1 MMMRS
6 SIVWCSSFPSSSFS
20 PSSRS
25 RHEEERRS
33 SATGAFRRPRRGRL
47 VRRNMGKKII
57 AEDSEDEED
66 MSIRSSTITMDM
78 LEKAE
83 DQFWEESI
91 DTGEGS
97 YDDFDID
104 GSDLED
110 DDDGLGEGTVLLRR
124 KKKRN
129 NKSSKTNEESRATR
143 TLENSILRAR
153 QFASTENARKIVQEG
168 EKARVVARSTLAQS
182 SERAAEISKQAV
194 EKAEFV
200 RRQIEAVP
208 NKKEIVS
215 AAAAATAATAAI
227 STVLAEPLMTM
238 AGSIVAFSLVKS
250 FETMDEQFRQKQKEI
265 ETKKREEKVDLLM
278 KTKERKVET
287 RVEVVDAPLEV
298 VSAVTSS
305 TPPVEERVKTTR
317 EEKTIVE
324 KEEELLGASA
334 AAATTTQQAT
344 TTPRSRTATNS
355 ATSGFVSQI
364 ANENETAL
372 FEARKKREQIL
383 NEMAQYNDA
392 PATTKNGNTMRPGKL
407 AETMN
412 NKYFANCATK
422 RTADVLGYSTTP
434 PQNVPTDAQKEPKA
448 STTSPSPSSSEKKK
462 RDDNTT
468 TSQKISL
475 FDAFFAVCAFPFTLL
490 LELFRACVEVL
501 KKYFFSSSSGEER
514 DAGERS

>member
-1 MMMRS
+1 
-6 SIVWCSSFPSSSFS
+6 
-20 PSSRS
+20 
-25 RHEEERRS
+25 
-33 SATGAFRRPRRGRL
+33 
-47 VRRNMGKKII
+47 MGKII

-97 YDDFDID
+97 YDDFDD
-104 GSDLED
+104 DRSDVEKED

-124 KKKRN
+124 KRRKN
-129 NKSSKTNEESRATR
+129 NSNSKTKEESRATR

-153 QFASTENARKIVQEG
+153 QFASMENARKIVQEG

-250 FETMDEQFRQKQKEI
+250 FETMDEQLRQKQKEI

-305 TPPVEERVKTTR
+305 TPPVEEQVKTTR
-317 EEKTIVE
+317 EEK
-324 KEEELLGASA
+324 
-334 AAATTTQQAT
+334 
-344 TTPRSRTATNS
+344 TNS

-407 AETMN
+407 AETTN
-412 NKYFANCATK
+412 NKYFANRATK

-434 PQNVPTDAQKEPKA
+434 PQNVPTDAQKEQQPKA
-448 STTSPSPSSSEKKK
+448 STTSPSPSSSGKKK
-462 RDDNTT
+462 RDDDT
-468 TSQKISL
+468 KISL
-475 FDAFFAVCAFPFTLL
+475 FAAFFAVCAFPFTLL

>member
-1 MMMRS
+1 
-6 SIVWCSSFPSSSFS
+6 
-20 PSSRS
+20 
-25 RHEEERRS
+25 
-33 SATGAFRRPRRGRL
+33 
-47 VRRNMGKKII
+47 MGKII

-97 YDDFDID
+97 YDDFDSD
-104 GSDLED
+104 GSDVEKED

-124 KKKRN
+124 KRRKNTNSN
-129 NKSSKTNEESRATR
+129 NKTNEESRATR

-194 EKAEFV
+194 EKAEFL

-250 FETMDEQFRQKQKEI
+250 FETMDEQLRQKQKEI

-317 EEKTIVE
+317 EEKKIVE

-407 AETMN
+407 AETTN
-412 NKYFANCATK
+412 NKYFANRATK

-434 PQNVPTDAQKEPKA
+434 PQNVPTDAQKEQPPKA
-448 STTSPSPSSSEKKK
+448 SMTSPSPSSSEKKK
-462 RDDNTT
+462 RDDDT
-468 TSQKISL
+468 KISL
-475 FDAFFAVCAFPFTLL
+475 FAAFFAVFTFPFTLL

-501 KKYFFSSSSGEER
+501 KKYFFSTSSGEER

>member
-1 MMMRS
+1 M
-6 SIVWCSSFPSSSFS
+6 
-20 PSSRS
+20 
-25 RHEEERRS
+25 
-33 SATGAFRRPRRGRL
+33 
-47 VRRNMGKKII
+47 
-57 AEDSEDEED
+57 
-66 MSIRSSTITMDM
+66 
-78 LEKAE
+78 
-83 DQFWEESI
+83 
-91 DTGEGS
+91 
-97 YDDFDID
+97 
-104 GSDLED
+104 
-110 DDDGLGEGTVLLRR
+110 
-124 KKKRN
+124 
-129 NKSSKTNEESRATR
+129 
-143 TLENSILRAR
+143 
-153 QFASTENARKIVQEG
+153 ENARKIVQEG

-250 FETMDEQFRQKQKEI
+250 FETMDEQLRQKQKEI

-317 EEKTIVE
+317 EEKKIVE

-407 AETMN
+407 AETTN
-412 NKYFANCATK
+412 NKYFANRATK
-422 RTADVLGYSTTP
+422 RTADVLGL
-434 PQNVPTDAQKEPKA
+434 QHHA
-448 STTSPSPSSSEKKK
+448 SAK
-462 RDDNTT
+462 RSNGCAKRTT
-468 TSQKISL
+468 TESVDDVTVTIFIGKKETRRRYENQSL
-475 FDAFFAVCAFPFTLL
+475 RRLLRRVCLSVYAFARTLQSVRGSLEKVLL
-490 LELFRACVEVL
+490 LNKQRRG
-501 KKYFFSSSSGEER
+501 KR
-514 DAGERS
+514 RRERS

>member
-1 MMMRS
+1 
-6 SIVWCSSFPSSSFS
+6 
-20 PSSRS
+20 
-25 RHEEERRS
+25 
-33 SATGAFRRPRRGRL
+33 
-47 VRRNMGKKII
+47 MGKKII

-97 YDDFDID
+97 YDDFDSD
-104 GSDLED
+104 GSDLEKED

-124 KKKRN
+124 KRRKNTSNSN
-129 NKSSKTNEESRATR
+129 NKTNEESRATR

-153 QFASTENARKIVQEG
+153 QFASMENARKIVQEG

-250 FETMDEQFRQKQKEI
+250 FETMDEQLRQKQKEI

-305 TPPVEERVKTTR
+305 TPPVEEQVKTTR
-317 EEKTIVE
+317 EE
-324 KEEELLGASA
+324 
-334 AAATTTQQAT
+334 
-344 TTPRSRTATNS
+344 RTNS

-392 PATTKNGNTMRPGKL
+392 PATTKNGNIMRPGKL
-407 AETMN
+407 AETTN
-412 NKYFANCATK
+412 NKYFANRATK

-434 PQNVPTDAQKEPKA
+434 PQNVPTDAQKEQQPKA
-448 STTSPSPSSSEKKK
+448 STTSPSPSSSGKKK
-462 RDDNTT
+462 RDDDT
-468 TSQKISL
+468 KISL
-475 FDAFFAVCAFPFTLL
+475 FAAFFAVCAFPFTLL

>member
-1 MMMRS
+1 
-6 SIVWCSSFPSSSFS
+6 
-20 PSSRS
+20 
-25 RHEEERRS
+25 
-33 SATGAFRRPRRGRL
+33 
-47 VRRNMGKKII
+47 MGKKII

-97 YDDFDID
+97 YDDFDSD
-104 GSDLED
+104 GSDLEKED

-124 KKKRN
+124 KRRKNTSNSN
-129 NKSSKTNEESRATR
+129 NKTNEESRATR

-153 QFASTENARKIVQEG
+153 QFASMENARKIVQEG

-250 FETMDEQFRQKQKEI
+250 FETMDEQLRQKQKEI

-305 TPPVEERVKTTR
+305 TPPVEEQVKTTR
-317 EEKTIVE
+317 EE
-324 KEEELLGASA
+324 
-334 AAATTTQQAT
+334 
-344 TTPRSRTATNS
+344 RTNS

-407 AETMN
+407 AETTN
-412 NKYFANCATK
+412 NKYFANRATK

-434 PQNVPTDAQKEPKA
+434 PQNVPTDAQKEQQPKA
-448 STTSPSPSSSEKKK
+448 STTSPSPSSSGKKK
-462 RDDNTT
+462 RDDDT
-468 TSQKISL
+468 KISL
-475 FDAFFAVCAFPFTLL
+475 FAAFFAVCAFPFTLL

>member
-1 MMMRS
+1 
-6 SIVWCSSFPSSSFS
+6 
-20 PSSRS
+20 
-25 RHEEERRS
+25 
-33 SATGAFRRPRRGRL
+33 
-47 VRRNMGKKII
+47 MGKII

-97 YDDFDID
+97 YDDFDSD
-104 GSDLED
+104 GSDLEKED

-124 KKKRN
+124 KRRKN
-129 NKSSKTNEESRATR
+129 TSNSNSKTNEESRATR

-153 QFASTENARKIVQEG
+153 QFASMENARKVVQEG

-250 FETMDEQFRQKQKEI
+250 FETMDEQLRQKQKEI

-305 TPPVEERVKTTR
+305 TPPVEEQVKTTR
-317 EEKTIVE
+317 EEK
-324 KEEELLGASA
+324 
-334 AAATTTQQAT
+334 
-344 TTPRSRTATNS
+344 TNS

-407 AETMN
+407 AETTN
-412 NKYFANCATK
+412 NKYFANRATK

-434 PQNVPTDAQKEPKA
+434 PQNVPTDAQKEQQPKA
-448 STTSPSPSSSEKKK
+448 STTSPSPSSSGKKK
-462 RDDNTT
+462 RDDDT
-468 TSQKISL
+468 KISL
-475 FDAFFAVCAFPFTLL
+475 FAAFFAVCAFPFTLL

>member
-1 MMMRS
+1 
-6 SIVWCSSFPSSSFS
+6 
-20 PSSRS
+20 
-25 RHEEERRS
+25 
-33 SATGAFRRPRRGRL
+33 
-47 VRRNMGKKII
+47 MGKKII

-97 YDDFDID
+97 YDDFDSD
-104 GSDLED
+104 GSDLEKED

-124 KKKRN
+124 KRRKN
-129 NKSSKTNEESRATR
+129 TSNSNSKTNEESRATR

-153 QFASTENARKIVQEG
+153 QFASMENARKIVQEG

-250 FETMDEQFRQKQKEI
+250 FETMDEQLRQKQKEI

-317 EEKTIVE
+317 EEKKIVE

-407 AETMN
+407 AETTN
-412 NKYFANCATK
+412 NKYFANRATK

-434 PQNVPTDAQKEPKA
+434 PQNVPTDAQKEQPPKA
-448 STTSPSPSSSEKKK
+448 SMTSPSPSSSEKKK
-462 RDDNTT
+462 RDDDT
-468 TSQKISL
+468 KISL
-475 FDAFFAVCAFPFTLL
+475 FAAFFAVFTFPFTLL

-501 KKYFFSSSSGEER
+501 KKYFFSTSSGEER

>member
-1 MMMRS
+1 
-6 SIVWCSSFPSSSFS
+6 
-20 PSSRS
+20 
-25 RHEEERRS
+25 
-33 SATGAFRRPRRGRL
+33 
-47 VRRNMGKKII
+47 MGKII

-66 MSIRSSTITMDM
+66 MSVRSSTITMDM

-97 YDDFDID
+97 YDDFDSD
-104 GSDLED
+104 GSDVEKED

-124 KKKRN
+124 KRRKNTNSN
-129 NKSSKTNEESRATR
+129 NKTNEESRATR

-227 STVLAEPLMTM
+227 LTVLAEPLMTM

-250 FETMDEQFRQKQKEI
+250 FETMDEQLRQKQKEI

-317 EEKTIVE
+317 EEKKIVE
-324 KEEELLGASA
+324 KEEEILGAAA

-344 TTPRSRTATNS
+344 TTTRSRTATNS

-407 AETMN
+407 AETTN
-412 NKYFANCATK
+412 NKYFANRATK

-434 PQNVPTDAQKEPKA
+434 PQNVPTDAQKEQPPKA
-448 STTSPSPSSSEKKK
+448 SMTSPSPSSSEKKK
-462 RDDNTT
+462 RDDDT
-468 TSQKISL
+468 KISL
-475 FDAFFAVCAFPFTLL
+475 FAAFFAVFTFPFTLL

>member
-1 MMMRS
+1 
-6 SIVWCSSFPSSSFS
+6 
-20 PSSRS
+20 
-25 RHEEERRS
+25 
-33 SATGAFRRPRRGRL
+33 
-47 VRRNMGKKII
+47 MGKII

-97 YDDFDID
+97 YDDFDD
-104 GSDLED
+104 DRSDVEKED

-124 KKKRN
+124 KRRKNTNSN
-129 NKSSKTNEESRATR
+129 NKTNEENRATR

-250 FETMDEQFRQKQKEI
+250 FETMDEQLRQKQKEI

-317 EEKTIVE
+317 EEKKIVE

-344 TTPRSRTATNS
+344 TTTRSRTATNS

-407 AETMN
+407 AETTN
-412 NKYFANCATK
+412 NKYFANRATK

-434 PQNVPTDAQKEPKA
+434 PQNVPTDAQKEQPPKA
-448 STTSPSPSSSEKKK
+448 SMTSPSPSSSEKKK
-462 RDDNTT
+462 RDDDT
-468 TSQKISL
+468 KISL
-475 FDAFFAVCAFPFTLL
+475 FAAFFAVCAFPFTLL

>member
-1 MMMRS
+1 
-6 SIVWCSSFPSSSFS
+6 
-20 PSSRS
+20 
-25 RHEEERRS
+25 
-33 SATGAFRRPRRGRL
+33 
-47 VRRNMGKKII
+47 MGKII

-97 YDDFDID
+97 YDDFDD
-104 GSDLED
+104 DRSDVEKED

-124 KKKRN
+124 KRRKN
-129 NKSSKTNEESRATR
+129 NSKSKTKEESRATR

-215 AAAAATAATAAI
+215 AAAAATAAI

-250 FETMDEQFRQKQKEI
+250 FETMDEQLRQKQKEI

-317 EEKTIVE
+317 EEKKIVE

-407 AETMN
+407 AETTN
-412 NKYFANCATK
+412 NKYFANRATK

-434 PQNVPTDAQKEPKA
+434 PQNVPTDAQKEQPPKA
-448 STTSPSPSSSEKKK
+448 SMTSPSPSSSEKKK
-462 RDDNTT
+462 RDDDT
-468 TSQKISL
+468 KISL
-475 FDAFFAVCAFPFTLL
+475 FAAFFAVFTFPFTLL

>member
-1 MMMRS
+1 
-6 SIVWCSSFPSSSFS
+6 
-20 PSSRS
+20 
-25 RHEEERRS
+25 
-33 SATGAFRRPRRGRL
+33 
-47 VRRNMGKKII
+47 
-57 AEDSEDEED
+57 
-66 MSIRSSTITMDM
+66 
-78 LEKAE
+78 
-83 DQFWEESI
+83 
-91 DTGEGS
+91 
-97 YDDFDID
+97 
-104 GSDLED
+104 
-110 DDDGLGEGTVLLRR
+110 
-124 KKKRN
+124 
-129 NKSSKTNEESRATR
+129 
-143 TLENSILRAR
+143 
-153 QFASTENARKIVQEG
+153 
-168 EKARVVARSTLAQS
+168 
-182 SERAAEISKQAV
+182 
-194 EKAEFV
+194 
-200 RRQIEAVP
+200 
-208 NKKEIVS
+208 
-215 AAAAATAATAAI
+215 
-227 STVLAEPLMTM
+227 
-238 AGSIVAFSLVKS
+238 
-250 FETMDEQFRQKQKEI
+250 MDEQLRQKQKEI

-317 EEKTIVE
+317 EEKKIVE

-407 AETMN
+407 AETTN
-412 NKYFANCATK
+412 NKYFANRATK

-434 PQNVPTDAQKEPKA
+434 PQNVPTDAQKEQPPKA
-448 STTSPSPSSSEKKK
+448 SMTSPSPSSSEKKK
-462 RDDNTT
+462 RDDDT
-468 TSQKISL
+468 KISL
-475 FDAFFAVCAFPFTLL
+475 FAAFFAVFTFPFTLL

>member
-1 MMMRS
+1 
-6 SIVWCSSFPSSSFS
+6 
-20 PSSRS
+20 
-25 RHEEERRS
+25 
-33 SATGAFRRPRRGRL
+33 
-47 VRRNMGKKII
+47 MGKII

-97 YDDFDID
+97 YDDFDSD
-104 GSDLED
+104 GSDLEKED

-124 KKKRN
+124 KRRKNTNSN
-129 NKSSKTNEESRATR
+129 NKTNEESRATR

-250 FETMDEQFRQKQKEI
+250 FETMDEQLRQKQKEI

-317 EEKTIVE
+317 EEKKIVE
-324 KEEELLGASA
+324 KEEEILGAAA

-392 PATTKNGNTMRPGKL
+392 PATTKNGNTIRPGKL
-407 AETMN
+407 AETTN
-412 NKYFANCATK
+412 NKYFANRATK

-434 PQNVPTDAQKEPKA
+434 PQNVPTDAQKEQPPKA
-448 STTSPSPSSSEKKK
+448 SMTSPSPSSSEKKK
-462 RDDNTT
+462 RDDDT
-468 TSQKISL
+468 KISL
-475 FDAFFAVCAFPFTLL
+475 FAAFFAVCAFPFTLL

-501 KKYFFSSSSGEER
+501 KKYFFSSSSGEKR

>member
-1 MMMRS
+1 
-6 SIVWCSSFPSSSFS
+6 
-20 PSSRS
+20 
-25 RHEEERRS
+25 
-33 SATGAFRRPRRGRL
+33 
-47 VRRNMGKKII
+47 MGKII

-97 YDDFDID
+97 YDDFDD
-104 GSDLED
+104 DRSDVEKED

-124 KKKRN
+124 KRRKKTSNSN
-129 NKSSKTNEESRATR
+129 NKTNEESRATR

-250 FETMDEQFRQKQKEI
+250 FETMDEQLRQKQKEI

-305 TPPVEERVKTTR
+305 TPPVEEQVKTTR
-317 EEKTIVE
+317 EEK
-324 KEEELLGASA
+324 
-334 AAATTTQQAT
+334 
-344 TTPRSRTATNS
+344 TNS

-407 AETMN
+407 AETTN
-412 NKYFANCATK
+412 NKYFANRATK

-434 PQNVPTDAQKEPKA
+434 PQNVPTDAQKEQPPKA
-448 STTSPSPSSSEKKK
+448 SMTSPSPSSSEKKK
-462 RDDNTT
+462 RDDDT
-468 TSQKISL
+468 KISL
-475 FDAFFAVCAFPFTLL
+475 FAAFFAVFTFPFTLL

-501 KKYFFSSSSGEER
+501 KKYFFSTSSGEER

>member
-1 MMMRS
+1 MRQNL
-6 SIVWCSSFPSSSFS
+6 
-20 PSSRS
+20 
-25 RHEEERRS
+25 
-33 SATGAFRRPRRGRL
+33 G
-47 VRRNMGKKII
+47 KII

-97 YDDFDID
+97 YDDFDD
-104 GSDLED
+104 DRSDVEKED

-124 KKKRN
+124 KRRKN
-129 NKSSKTNEESRATR
+129 NSKSKTKEESRATR

-215 AAAAATAATAAI
+215 AAAAATAAI

-250 FETMDEQFRQKQKEI
+250 FETMDEQLRQKQKEI

-317 EEKTIVE
+317 EEKKIVE

-407 AETMN
+407 AETTN
-412 NKYFANCATK
+412 NKYFANRATK

-434 PQNVPTDAQKEPKA
+434 PQNVPTDAQKEQPPKA
-448 STTSPSPSSSEKKK
+448 SMTSPSPSSSEKKK
-462 RDDNTT
+462 RDDDT
-468 TSQKISL
+468 KISL
-475 FDAFFAVCAFPFTLL
+475 FAAFFAVFTFPFTLL

>member
-1 MMMRS
+1 
-6 SIVWCSSFPSSSFS
+6 
-20 PSSRS
+20 
-25 RHEEERRS
+25 
-33 SATGAFRRPRRGRL
+33 
-47 VRRNMGKKII
+47 MGKKII

-97 YDDFDID
+97 YDDFDSD
-104 GSDLED
+104 GSDLEKED

-124 KKKRN
+124 KRRKN
-129 NKSSKTNEESRATR
+129 NSNSKTKEESRATR

-250 FETMDEQFRQKQKEI
+250 FETMDEQLRQKQKEI

-305 TPPVEERVKTTR
+305 TPPVEEQVKTTR
-317 EEKTIVE
+317 EEK
-324 KEEELLGASA
+324 
-334 AAATTTQQAT
+334 
-344 TTPRSRTATNS
+344 TNS

-407 AETMN
+407 AETTN
-412 NKYFANCATK
+412 NKYFANRATK

-434 PQNVPTDAQKEPKA
+434 PQNVPTDAQKEQPPKA
-448 STTSPSPSSSEKKK
+448 SMTSPSPSSSEKKK
-462 RDDNTT
+462 RDDDT
-468 TSQKISL
+468 KISL
-475 FDAFFAVCAFPFTLL
+475 FAAFFAVFTFPFTLL

>member
-1 MMMRS
+1 
-6 SIVWCSSFPSSSFS
+6 
-20 PSSRS
+20 
-25 RHEEERRS
+25 
-33 SATGAFRRPRRGRL
+33 
-47 VRRNMGKKII
+47 MGKII

-97 YDDFDID
+97 YDDFDSD
-104 GSDLED
+104 GSDVEKED

-124 KKKRN
+124 KRRKNTNSN
-129 NKSSKTNEESRATR
+129 NKTNEENRATR

-250 FETMDEQFRQKQKEI
+250 FETMDEQLRQKQKEI

-317 EEKTIVE
+317 EEKKIVE

-407 AETMN
+407 TETTN
-412 NKYFANCATK
+412 NKYFANRATK

-434 PQNVPTDAQKEPKA
+434 PQNVPTDAQKEQPPKA
-448 STTSPSPSSSEKKK
+448 SMTSPSPSSSEKKK
-462 RDDNTT
+462 RDDDT
-468 TSQKISL
+468 KISL
-475 FDAFFAVCAFPFTLL
+475 FAAFFAVFTFPFTLL

-501 KKYFFSSSSGEER
+501 KKYFFSTSSGEER

>member
-1 MMMRS
+1 
-6 SIVWCSSFPSSSFS
+6 
-20 PSSRS
+20 
-25 RHEEERRS
+25 
-33 SATGAFRRPRRGRL
+33 
-47 VRRNMGKKII
+47 MGKII

-97 YDDFDID
+97 YDDFDSD
-104 GSDLED
+104 GSDVEKED

-124 KKKRN
+124 KRRKNTNSN
-129 NKSSKTNEESRATR
+129 NKTNEESRATR

-250 FETMDEQFRQKQKEI
+250 FETMDEQLRQKQKEI

-317 EEKTIVE
+317 EEKKIVE

-355 ATSGFVSQI
+355 ATSGFISQI

-407 AETMN
+407 AETTN
-412 NKYFANCATK
+412 NKYFANRATK

-434 PQNVPTDAQKEPKA
+434 PQNVPTDAQKEQPPKA
-448 STTSPSPSSSEKKK
+448 SMTSPSPSSSEKKK
-462 RDDNTT
+462 RDDDT
-468 TSQKISL
+468 KISL
-475 FDAFFAVCAFPFTLL
+475 FAAFFAVFTFPFTLL

>member
-1 MMMRS
+1 
-6 SIVWCSSFPSSSFS
+6 
-20 PSSRS
+20 
-25 RHEEERRS
+25 
-33 SATGAFRRPRRGRL
+33 
-47 VRRNMGKKII
+47 
-57 AEDSEDEED
+57 
-66 MSIRSSTITMDM
+66 MDM

-97 YDDFDID
+97 YDDFDD
-104 GSDLED
+104 DRSDVEKED

-124 KKKRN
+124 KRRKN
-129 NKSSKTNEESRATR
+129 NSNSKTKEESRATR

-153 QFASTENARKIVQEG
+153 QFASMENARKIVQEG

-250 FETMDEQFRQKQKEI
+250 FETMDEQLRQKQKEI

-305 TPPVEERVKTTR
+305 TPPVEEQVKTTR
-317 EEKTIVE
+317 EEK
-324 KEEELLGASA
+324 
-334 AAATTTQQAT
+334 
-344 TTPRSRTATNS
+344 TNS

-407 AETMN
+407 AETTN
-412 NKYFANCATK
+412 NKYFANRATK

-434 PQNVPTDAQKEPKA
+434 PQNVPTDAQKEQQPKT
-448 STTSPSPSSSEKKK
+448 STTSPSPSSSGKKK
-462 RDDNTT
+462 RDDDT
-468 TSQKISL
+468 KISL
-475 FDAFFAVCAFPFTLL
+475 FAAFFAVCAFPFTLL

>member
-1 MMMRS
+1 MRQ
-6 SIVWCSSFPSSSFS
+6 
-20 PSSRS
+20 
-25 RHEEERRS
+25 
-33 SATGAFRRPRRGRL
+33 
-47 VRRNMGKKII
+47 NMGKII

-97 YDDFDID
+97 YDDFDD
-104 GSDLED
+104 DRSDVEKED

-124 KKKRN
+124 KRRKN
-129 NKSSKTNEESRATR
+129 NSNSKTKEESRATR

-153 QFASTENARKIVQEG
+153 QFALTENARKIVQEG

-250 FETMDEQFRQKQKEI
+250 FETMDEQLRQKQKEI

-317 EEKTIVE
+317 EEKKIVE

-407 AETMN
+407 AETTN
-412 NKYFANCATK
+412 NKYFANRATK

-434 PQNVPTDAQKEPKA
+434 PQNVPTDAQKEQQPKT
-448 STTSPSPSSSEKKK
+448 STTSPSPSSSGKKK
-462 RDDNTT
+462 RDDDT
-468 TSQKISL
+468 KISL
-475 FDAFFAVCAFPFTLL
+475 FAAFFAVFTFPFTLL

-501 KKYFFSSSSGEER
+501 KKYFFSTSSGEER

>member
-1 MMMRS
+1 
-6 SIVWCSSFPSSSFS
+6 
-20 PSSRS
+20 
-25 RHEEERRS
+25 
-33 SATGAFRRPRRGRL
+33 
-47 VRRNMGKKII
+47 MGKII

-97 YDDFDID
+97 YDDFDD
-104 GSDLED
+104 DRSDVEKED

-124 KKKRN
+124 KRRKNTNSN
-129 NKSSKTNEESRATR
+129 NKTNEENRATR

-215 AAAAATAATAAI
+215 AAAAAMAATAAI

-250 FETMDEQFRQKQKEI
+250 FETMDEQLRQKQKEI

-317 EEKTIVE
+317 EEKKIVE

-407 AETMN
+407 AETTN
-412 NKYFANCATK
+412 NKYFANRATK

-434 PQNVPTDAQKEPKA
+434 PQNVPTDAQKEQPPKA
-448 STTSPSPSSSEKKK
+448 SMTSPSPSSSEKKK
-462 RDDNTT
+462 RDDDT
-468 TSQKISL
+468 KISL
-475 FDAFFAVCAFPFTLL
+475 FAAFFAVFTFPFTLL

>member
-1 MMMRS
+1 
-6 SIVWCSSFPSSSFS
+6 
-20 PSSRS
+20 
-25 RHEEERRS
+25 
-33 SATGAFRRPRRGRL
+33 
-47 VRRNMGKKII
+47 MGKII

-97 YDDFDID
+97 YDDFDSD
-104 GSDLED
+104 GSDLEKED

-124 KKKRN
+124 KRRKNTNSN
-129 NKSSKTNEESRATR
+129 NKTNEESRATR

-250 FETMDEQFRQKQKEI
+250 FETMDEQLRQKQKEI

-317 EEKTIVE
+317 EEKKIVE

-407 AETMN
+407 AETTN
-412 NKYFANCATK
+412 NKYFANRATK

-434 PQNVPTDAQKEPKA
+434 PQNVPTDAQKEQPPKA
-448 STTSPSPSSSEKKK
+448 SMTSPSPSSSEKKK
-462 RDDNTT
+462 RDDDT
-468 TSQKISL
+468 KISL
-475 FDAFFAVCAFPFTLL
+475 FAAFFAVCAFPFTLL

-501 KKYFFSSSSGEER
+501 KKYFFSSSSGEKR

>member
-1 MMMRS
+1 MRQ
-6 SIVWCSSFPSSSFS
+6 
-20 PSSRS
+20 
-25 RHEEERRS
+25 
-33 SATGAFRRPRRGRL
+33 
-47 VRRNMGKKII
+47 NMGKII

-97 YDDFDID
+97 YDDFDD
-104 GSDLED
+104 DRSDVEKED

-124 KKKRN
+124 KRRKN
-129 NKSSKTNEESRATR
+129 NSKSKTKEESRATR

-250 FETMDEQFRQKQKEI
+250 FETMDEQLRQKQKEI

-317 EEKTIVE
+317 EEKKIVE

-407 AETMN
+407 AETTN
-412 NKYFANCATK
+412 NKYFANRATK

-434 PQNVPTDAQKEPKA
+434 PQNVPTDAQKEQPPKA
-448 STTSPSPSSSEKKK
+448 SMTSPSPSSSEKKK
-462 RDDNTT
+462 RDDDT
-468 TSQKISL
+468 KISL
-475 FDAFFAVCAFPFTLL
+475 FAAFFAVFTFPFTLL

>member
-1 MMMRS
+1 
-6 SIVWCSSFPSSSFS
+6 
-20 PSSRS
+20 
-25 RHEEERRS
+25 
-33 SATGAFRRPRRGRL
+33 
-47 VRRNMGKKII
+47 MGKII

-97 YDDFDID
+97 YDDFDD
-104 GSDLED
+104 DRSDVEKED

-124 KKKRN
+124 KRRKN
-129 NKSSKTNEESRATR
+129 NSKSKTKEESRATR

-215 AAAAATAATAAI
+215 AAAAATAAI

-250 FETMDEQFRQKQKEI
+250 FETMDEQLRQKQKEI

-317 EEKTIVE
+317 EEKKIVE

-407 AETMN
+407 AEMTN
-412 NKYFANCATK
+412 NKYFANRATK

-434 PQNVPTDAQKEPKA
+434 PQNVPTDAQKEQPPKA
-448 STTSPSPSSSEKKK
+448 SMTSPSPSSSEKKK
-462 RDDNTT
+462 RDDDT
-468 TSQKISL
+468 KISL
-475 FDAFFAVCAFPFTLL
+475 FAAFFAVFTFPFTLL

>member
-1 MMMRS
+1 
-6 SIVWCSSFPSSSFS
+6 
-20 PSSRS
+20 
-25 RHEEERRS
+25 
-33 SATGAFRRPRRGRL
+33 
-47 VRRNMGKKII
+47 MGKIII

-97 YDDFDID
+97 YDDFDSD
-104 GSDLED
+104 GSDLEKED

-124 KKKRN
+124 KRRKNTSNSN
-129 NKSSKTNEESRATR
+129 NKTNEESRATR

-153 QFASTENARKIVQEG
+153 QFASMENARKIVQEG

-250 FETMDEQFRQKQKEI
+250 FETMDEQLRQKQKEI

-305 TPPVEERVKTTR
+305 TPPVEEQVKTTR
-317 EEKTIVE
+317 EE
-324 KEEELLGASA
+324 
-334 AAATTTQQAT
+334 
-344 TTPRSRTATNS
+344 RTNS

-407 AETMN
+407 AETTN
-412 NKYFANCATK
+412 NKYFANRATK

-434 PQNVPTDAQKEPKA
+434 PQNVPTDAQKEQQPKA
-448 STTSPSPSSSEKKK
+448 STTSPSPSSSGKKK
-462 RDDNTT
+462 RDDDT
-468 TSQKISL
+468 KISL
-475 FDAFFAVCAFPFTLL
+475 FAAFFAVCAFPFTLL

>member
-1 MMMRS
+1 
-6 SIVWCSSFPSSSFS
+6 
-20 PSSRS
+20 
-25 RHEEERRS
+25 
-33 SATGAFRRPRRGRL
+33 
-47 VRRNMGKKII
+47 MGKII

-78 LEKAE
+78 LEQAE

-97 YDDFDID
+97 YDDDID
-104 GSDLED
+104 ESDLEEED

-124 KKKRN
+124 KRRKN
-129 NKSSKTNEESRATR
+129 NTNSKTKEETRATR

-215 AAAAATAATAAI
+215 AAVAATAATAAI

-317 EEKTIVE
+317 EEKKIVE
-324 KEEELLGASA
+324 KEEEILGAAA
-334 AAATTTQQAT
+334 AAATTTQQART
-344 TTPRSRTATNS
+344 TTRRRSRTATNS

-407 AETMN
+407 AETTN
-412 NKYFANCATK
+412 NKYFANRATK

-434 PQNVPTDAQKEPKA
+434 PQNVPTDAQKEQPLKA

-462 RDDNTT
+462 RDDDTT
-468 TSQKISL
+468 TQKISL
-475 FDAFFAVCAFPFTLL
+475 FDAFFAVFTFPFTLL

>member
-1 MMMRS
+1 
-6 SIVWCSSFPSSSFS
+6 
-20 PSSRS
+20 
-25 RHEEERRS
+25 
-33 SATGAFRRPRRGRL
+33 
-47 VRRNMGKKII
+47 MGKII

-97 YDDFDID
+97 YDDFDD
-104 GSDLED
+104 DRSDVEKED

-124 KKKRN
+124 KRRKNTNSN
-129 NKSSKTNEESRATR
+129 NKTNEENRATR

-250 FETMDEQFRQKQKEI
+250 FETMDEQLRQKQKEI

-317 EEKTIVE
+317 EEKKIVE

-344 TTPRSRTATNS
+344 TTPRSRTATNF
-355 ATSGFVSQI
+355 ATSGFVYQI

-407 AETMN
+407 AETTN
-412 NKYFANCATK
+412 NKYFANRATK

-434 PQNVPTDAQKEPKA
+434 PQNVPTDAQKEQPPKA
-448 STTSPSPSSSEKKK
+448 SMTSPSPSSSEKKK
-462 RDDNTT
+462 RDDDT
-468 TSQKISL
+468 KISL
-475 FDAFFAVCAFPFTLL
+475 FAAFFAVCAFPFTLL

>member
-1 MMMRS
+1 
-6 SIVWCSSFPSSSFS
+6 
-20 PSSRS
+20 
-25 RHEEERRS
+25 
-33 SATGAFRRPRRGRL
+33 
-47 VRRNMGKKII
+47 MGKII

-97 YDDFDID
+97 YDDFDD
-104 GSDLED
+104 DRSDVEKED

-124 KKKRN
+124 KRRKN
-129 NKSSKTNEESRATR
+129 NTNSKTKEETRATR

-153 QFASTENARKIVQEG
+153 QFASTENARKIVQEV

-250 FETMDEQFRQKQKEI
+250 FETMDEQLRQKQKEI

-317 EEKTIVE
+317 EEKKIVE
-324 KEEELLGASA
+324 KEEEILGAAA

-344 TTPRSRTATNS
+344 TTTTTTRSRTATNS
-355 ATSGFVSQI
+355 ATSGFLSQI

-407 AETMN
+407 AETTN
-412 NKYFANCATK
+412 NKYFANRATK

-434 PQNVPTDAQKEPKA
+434 PQNVPTDAQKEQPPKA
-448 STTSPSPSSSEKKK
+448 SMTSPSPSSSEKKK
-462 RDDNTT
+462 RDDDT
-468 TSQKISL
+468 KISL
-475 FDAFFAVCAFPFTLL
+475 FAAFFAVFTFPFTLL

-501 KKYFFSSSSGEER
+501 KKYFFSTSSGEER

>member
-1 MMMRS
+1 
-6 SIVWCSSFPSSSFS
+6 
-20 PSSRS
+20 
-25 RHEEERRS
+25 
-33 SATGAFRRPRRGRL
+33 
-47 VRRNMGKKII
+47 MGKII

-66 MSIRSSTITMDM
+66 MSVRSSTITMDM

-97 YDDFDID
+97 YDDFDSD
-104 GSDLED
+104 GSDVEKED

-124 KKKRN
+124 KRRKNTNSN
-129 NKSSKTNEESRATR
+129 NKTNEENRATR

-227 STVLAEPLMTM
+227 LTVLAEPLMTM

-250 FETMDEQFRQKQKEI
+250 FETMDEQLRQKQKEI

-317 EEKTIVE
+317 EEKKIVE
-324 KEEELLGASA
+324 KEEEILGAAA

-344 TTPRSRTATNS
+344 TTTRSRTATNS

-392 PATTKNGNTMRPGKL
+392 PATTKNGNTIRPGKL
-407 AETMN
+407 AETTN
-412 NKYFANCATK
+412 NKYFANRATK

-434 PQNVPTDAQKEPKA
+434 PQNVPTDAQKEQQPKA
-448 STTSPSPSSSEKKK
+448 STTSPSPSSSGKKK
-462 RDDNTT
+462 QDDDT
-468 TSQKISL
+468 KISL
-475 FDAFFAVCAFPFTLL
+475 FAAFFAVCAFPFTLL

>member
-1 MMMRS
+1 
-6 SIVWCSSFPSSSFS
+6 
-20 PSSRS
+20 
-25 RHEEERRS
+25 
-33 SATGAFRRPRRGRL
+33 
-47 VRRNMGKKII
+47 MGKII

-97 YDDFDID
+97 YDDFDD
-104 GSDLED
+104 DRSDLEKED

-124 KKKRN
+124 KRRN
-129 NKSSKTNEESRATR
+129 SSKTNEESRATR

-215 AAAAATAATAAI
+215 AAAAAAAATAAI

-250 FETMDEQFRQKQKEI
+250 FETMDEQLRQKQKEI

-305 TPPVEERVKTTR
+305 TPPVEEQVKTTR
-317 EEKTIVE
+317 EEKKIVE

-407 AETMN
+407 AETTN
-412 NKYFANCATK
+412 NKYFANRATK

-434 PQNVPTDAQKEPKA
+434 PQNVPTDAQKEQPPKA
-448 STTSPSPSSSEKKK
+448 SMTSPSPSSSEKKK
-462 RDDNTT
+462 RDDDT
-468 TSQKISL
+468 KISL
-475 FDAFFAVCAFPFTLL
+475 FAAFFAVFTFPFTLL

-501 KKYFFSSSSGEER
+501 KKYFFSTSSGEER

>member
-1 MMMRS
+1 
-6 SIVWCSSFPSSSFS
+6 
-20 PSSRS
+20 
-25 RHEEERRS
+25 
-33 SATGAFRRPRRGRL
+33 
-47 VRRNMGKKII
+47 MGKII

-97 YDDFDID
+97 YDDFDD
-104 GSDLED
+104 DRSDVEKED

-124 KKKRN
+124 KRRKNTNSN
-129 NKSSKTNEESRATR
+129 NKTNEESRATR

-250 FETMDEQFRQKQKEI
+250 FETMDEQLRQKQKEI

-317 EEKTIVE
+317 EEKKIVE
-324 KEEELLGASA
+324 KEDELLGASA

-407 AETMN
+407 AEMTN
-412 NKYFANCATK
+412 NKYFANRATK

-434 PQNVPTDAQKEPKA
+434 PQNVPTDAQKEQPPKA
-448 STTSPSPSSSEKKK
+448 SMTSPSPSSSEKKK
-462 RDDNTT
+462 RDDDT
-468 TSQKISL
+468 KISL
-475 FDAFFAVCAFPFTLL
+475 FAAFFAVFTFPFTLL

>member
-1 MMMRS
+1 
-6 SIVWCSSFPSSSFS
+6 
-20 PSSRS
+20 
-25 RHEEERRS
+25 
-33 SATGAFRRPRRGRL
+33 
-47 VRRNMGKKII
+47 MGKII

-97 YDDFDID
+97 YDDFDD
-104 GSDLED
+104 DRSDVEKED

-124 KKKRN
+124 KRRKNTNSN
-129 NKSSKTNEESRATR
+129 NKTNEENRATR

-208 NKKEIVS
+208 NKKEIGS

-227 STVLAEPLMTM
+227 LTVLAEPLMTM

-250 FETMDEQFRQKQKEI
+250 FETMDEQLRQKQKEI

-317 EEKTIVE
+317 EEKKIVE

-407 AETMN
+407 AETTN
-412 NKYFANCATK
+412 NKYFANRATK

-434 PQNVPTDAQKEPKA
+434 PQNVPTDAQKEQPPKA
-448 STTSPSPSSSEKKK
+448 SMTSPSPSSSEKKK
-462 RDDNTT
+462 RDDDT
-468 TSQKISL
+468 KISL
-475 FDAFFAVCAFPFTLL
+475 FAAFFAVFTFPFTLL